1 MKKRKK
7 SLPLLLAL
15 ILALSAVPAAAEPT
29 AGAADDSGTEAV
41 LERDPGL
48 PESYYTPIATD
59 AVEGWP
65 KGPAVWADSAVV
77 MDYDT
82 GTILYAKEMDKQE
95 YPASITKLM
104 TVLLALENSSP
115 EERVSFSEHAIWG
128 IERDSSHIGIRVG
141 EVLSMEDCLY
151 GILLES
157 ANEVCIAVAE
167 HIAGSEEAFVQMM
180 NDRAAELGCT
190 NTHFVT
196 TNGLHDDSHYTTAH
210 DMALIARAV
219 WEHEY
224 FREIESNQI
233 HKIGF
238 TNRTGEERWLAQS
251 HKMMNSSTPY
261 YYPDCVGG
269 KTGFTDQALNT
280 LVTYA
285 QRDGRTLI
293 CVNLRTNGWQNYYDT
308 QAMLNYGFEQFHQVT
323 ADSGLSSPPGS
334 SWLPED
340 PAAREAITVTVPSGV
355 SAADLTTDSSL
366 EGSVLTRRISYHG
379 YTLGTLTTD
388 LTDTLHALLRE
399 SPAIMAKQPASV
411 SDAVKAITRPAPSR
425 SGFFER
431 IQAAFAALPSWKYPL
446 VIILASLILFYI
458 IILIV
463 QIRRRRR
470 RKKRKKKYKNKKS
483 GKRR

>member
-115 EERVSFSEHAIWG
+115 EERVFFSEHAIWG

-323 ADSGLSSPPGS
+323 ADSGLSSPPGP

-388 LTDTLHALLRE
+388 LTDTLHALLQE